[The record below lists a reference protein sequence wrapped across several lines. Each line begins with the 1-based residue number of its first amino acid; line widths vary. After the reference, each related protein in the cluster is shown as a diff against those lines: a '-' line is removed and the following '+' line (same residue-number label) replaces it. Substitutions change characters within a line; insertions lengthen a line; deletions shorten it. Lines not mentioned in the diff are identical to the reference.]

1 MRSVQGAVATGL
13 SFRQTRRL
21 PRLRPGRYRSRYRPP
36 YSRWNKT
43 LPPRF
48 ASWTLSLNSFT
59 IAPPYYLLSKGE
71 RKMAT
76 AAPAKEELNPFE
88 IAKQQ
93 FDRAADYLELEESM
107 RAVLRTAKRQLIVS
121 IPVKMDGGET
131 KVFEGYRV
139 QHNIARGPAKGGIRY
154 HPNVTLD
161 EVKALASWMTWKCA
175 TVGIPYGGGK
185 GGVICDP
192 KSLSIHELERLTRRY
207 AFEIAPIIGPDRDI
221 PAPDVYTDSQTMAWI
236 MDTISMVRGHTE
248 LGVVTGKPLSLG
260 GSLGR
265 HEATARGALYA
276 LREACNVRGIRLNDA
291 RVAVQG
297 FGNAGSIIER
307 RVAEDGARV
316 VAACDSKSGLYA
328 EGGLDIQAVLKH
340 KAETGALRGFSGPK
354 EIAPDDVLEVDCDI
368 LCPSA
373 LENSITAANVGNV
386 KAKIIAELANGP
398 TTPAADRVF
407 EKNDVLLIPDILCN
421 AGGVTVSYYEWV
433 QDQYSFFWSEKR
445 INQTLEDTMGDAFH
459 KVHQTAQRYSTDMR
473 TGAYILA
480 IDRVAEATRVR
491 GIFP

>member
-1 MRSVQGAVATGL
+1 MT
-13 SFRQTRRL
+13 T
-21 PRLRPGRYRSRYRPP
+21 
-36 YSRWNKT
+36 
-43 LPPRF
+43 
-48 ASWTLSLNSFT
+48 
-59 IAPPYYLLSKGE
+59 
-71 RKMAT
+71 AT
-76 AAPAKEELNPFE
+76 APQEELNPFE

-107 RAVLRTAKRQLIVS
+107 RNVLRNAKRQLIVS

-154 HPNVTLD
+154 HPNVSLD

-185 GGVICDP
+185 GGIICNP
-192 KSLSIHELERLTRRY
+192 KSMSKNELERLTRRY

-260 GSLGR
+260 GSQGR

-276 LREACNVRGIRLNDA
+276 LREACKVKGLELKGA
-291 RVAVQG
+291 SVAVQG
-297 FGNAGSIIER
+297 FGNAGSIITR
-307 RVAEDGARV
+307 LVAEDGAKV
-316 VAACDSKSGLYA
+316 IAACDSKTGVFNA
-328 EGGLDIQAVLKH
+328 DGLDVGAMLKH
-340 KAETGALRGFSGPK
+340 KDETGSLLGMKGVK
-354 EIAPDDVLEVDCDI
+354 EIAPNDVLEIECDI

-373 LENSITAANVGNV
+373 LENSITMKNVGKV
-386 KAKIIAELANGP
+386 KTKIIAELANGP
-398 TTPAADRVF
+398 TTPAADRVL
-407 EKNDVLLIPDILCN
+407 EDEGVLLIPDILAN

-433 QDQYSFFWSEKR
+433 QDMYSFFWSEDR
-445 INQTLEDTMGDAFH
+445 INHTLEETIGKAFH
-459 KVHQTAQRYSTDMR
+459 NVFDKTKGFGTDMR

>member
-1 MRSVQGAVATGL
+1 
-13 SFRQTRRL
+13 
-21 PRLRPGRYRSRYRPP
+21 
-36 YSRWNKT
+36 
-43 LPPRF
+43 
-48 ASWTLSLNSFT
+48 
-59 IAPPYYLLSKGE
+59 
-71 RKMAT
+71 MAT

-93 FDRAADYLELEESM
+93 FNRAADYLELEESM

-192 KSLSIHELERLTRRY
+192 KSLSISELERLTRRY

-260 GSLGR
+260 GSQGR
-265 HEATARGALYA
+265 SEATARGCLYA
-276 LREACNVRGIRLNDA
+276 LRAACKVKGMDLKGA
-291 RVAVQG
+291 RVAVHG
-297 FGNAGSIIER
+297 FGNAGANIAR
-307 RVAEDGARV
+307 LVAADGARV
-316 VAACDSKSGLYA
+316 VAAADSKNGIYSASGI
-328 EGGLDIQAVLKH
+328 DIQAALAH
-340 KAETGALRGFSGPK
+340 KKETTSLAGLPGTKEMPAE
-354 EIAPDDVLEVDCDI
+354 EVIEVDCDI
-368 LCPSA
+368 LLPAA
-373 LENSITAANVGNV
+373 LENAITLANVGRV

-398 TTPAADRVF
+398 TTPGAD
-407 EKNDVLLIPDILCN
+407 E
-421 AGGVTVSYYEWV
+421 
-433 QDQYSFFWSEKR
+433 
-445 INQTLEDTMGDAFH
+445 
-459 KVHQTAQRYSTDMR
+459 
-473 TGAYILA
+473 
-480 IDRVAEATRVR
+480 
-491 GIFP
+491 

>member
-1 MRSVQGAVATGL
+1 MSSAATNLAPSASAAVA
-13 SFRQTRRL
+13 Q
-21 PRLRPGRYRSRYRPP
+21 
-36 YSRWNKT
+36 
-43 LPPRF
+43 
-48 ASWTLSLNSFT
+48 
-59 IAPPYYLLSKGE
+59 
-71 RKMAT
+71 
-76 AAPAKEELNPFE
+76 KEELNPFE

-93 FDRAADYLELEESM
+93 FDRAADYLELEESL
-107 RAVLRTAKRQLIVS
+107 RNVLRSAKRQLIVS
-121 IPVKMDGGET
+121 IPVRMDGGET

-175 TVGIPYGGGK
+175 TVNIPYGGGK

-192 KSLSIHELERLTRRY
+192 KSMSRNELERLTRRY

-236 MDTISMVRGHTE
+236 MDTISMVHGHTE
-248 LGVVTGKPLSLG
+248 LGVVTGKPLALG
-260 GSLGR
+260 GSQGR

-276 LREACNVRGIRLNDA
+276 LREACKVKGMSLREA

-297 FGNAGSIIER
+297 FGNAGSIITEL
-307 RVAEDGARV
+307 VAKDGAKV
-316 VAACDSKSGLYA
+316 VAVCDSKCGLYSA
-328 EGGLDIQAVLKH
+328 EGLDVSGILKH
-340 KAETGALRGFSGPK
+340 KEETGSLKGFPGQGVK
-354 EIAPDDVLEVDCDI
+354 EIAPDEVLEVDCDI

-373 LENSITAANVGNV
+373 LENSITLKNVGKV

-398 TTPAADRVF
+398 TTPSSDRILEDQGVMI
-407 EKNDVLLIPDILCN
+407 IPDILAN

-459 KVHQTAQRYSTDMR
+459 KVHETAKRYGTDLR

>member
-1 MRSVQGAVATGL
+1 MST
-13 SFRQTRRL
+13 
-21 PRLRPGRYRSRYRPP
+21 
-36 YSRWNKT
+36 
-43 LPPRF
+43 
-48 ASWTLSLNSFT
+48 
-59 IAPPYYLLSKGE
+59 
-71 RKMAT
+71 AT
-76 AAPAKEELNPFE
+76 APQEELNPFE

-93 FDRAADYLELEESM
+93 FDRAADYLDLEESM
-107 RAVLRTAKRQLIVS
+107 RNVLRNAKRQLIVS
-121 IPVKMDGGET
+121 IPVRMDGGET

-154 HPNVTLD
+154 HPNVSLD

-185 GGVICDP
+185 GGVVCDP
-192 KSLSIHELERLTRRY
+192 KALSRNELERLTRRY

-236 MDTISMVRGHTE
+236 MDTISMVHGHTE
-248 LGVVTGKPLSLG
+248 LGVVTGKPLALG
-260 GSLGR
+260 GSQGR

-276 LREACNVRGIRLNDA
+276 LREACKVQDIDLKNS

-297 FGNAGSIIER
+297 FGNAGAIITQL
-307 RVAEDGARV
+307 VAKDGAKV
-316 VAACDSKSGLYA
+316 VAVCDSKCGLYNPD
-328 EGGLDIQAVLKH
+328 GIYVRGVLKH
-340 KAETGALRGFSGPK
+340 KEETGSLSGFSGAK
-354 EIAPDDVLEVDCDI
+354 EIASDDVLEVDCDI

-373 LENSITAANVGNV
+373 LENSITLKNVGNV

-398 TTPAADRVF
+398 TTPGADRVL
-407 EKNDVLLIPDILCN
+407 EDNGVLLIPDILAN

-433 QDQYSFFWSEKR
+433 QDQYSFFWSEDR
-445 INQTLEDTMGDAFH
+445 INQTLEATIGKAFH
-459 KVHQTAQRYSTDMR
+459 EVHEKAKHYGTDLR
-473 TGAYILA
+473 TGAYVLA